1 MRPDMT
7 DQEACIVLNMIPG
20 IGPARLS
27 ALLACCGEPAEIFRT
42 SRSDLAAVQGISEAM
57 AEKIAGWEKY
67 IDLRRELDLAK
78 RGGVEIITR
87 GQEEYPV
94 LLTQIHDPPICLY
107 VRGHLPESLAS
118 RSLAIVGT
126 RNVTSYGQ
134 RMARHLAE
142 AAAYSSFVVVSGL
155 AYGVDAIAHQAA
167 LDAGGKSVSVLG
179 GGLARIQPQEHVP
192 LAREIARNGAV
203 ISEFPMEFSP
213 TRHSFPMRNRII
225 SGLCR
230 ATLVIE
236 AGLNSGSLIT
246 ASFALEQGRTVFA
259 VPGQADNPQAAG
271 CNRLIRQNAVL
282 TETFDD
288 ILEEFDFLPGLG
300 HSVDQLRE
308 EGSPDEFLS
317 GGEEDPSI
325 SSEAGRILDFL
336 QHGDAAVDE
345 ISAALELSAG
355 EITAALIGLELLRR
369 VRKDGLKY
377 HRIR

>member
-1 MRPDMT
+1 MT
-7 DQEACIVLNMIPG
+7 NQEACIILNMMTG
-20 IGPARLS
+20 IGPARMA
-27 ALLACCGEPAEIFRT
+27 ALLAFCGKPQDIFHT
-42 SRSDLAAVQGISEAM
+42 SQKDLASIQGISETM
-57 AEKIAGWEKY
+57 AEKIANWEKHV
-67 IDLRRELDLAK
+67 DLSREMDLAR

-87 GQEEYPV
+87 EDDSYPE
-94 LLTQIHDPPICLY
+94 LLSQIHDPPICLY
-107 VRGHLPESLAS
+107 VRGKIPDGISS

-126 RNVTSYGQ
+126 RNVTTYGQ

-142 AAAYSSFVVVSGL
+142 SAAYSSFCVVSGL

-167 LDAGGKSVSVLG
+167 LDAGGESVSVLG
-179 GGLARIQPQEHVP
+179 GGLARIQPQDHIP
-192 LAREIARNGAV
+192 LAREISRHGAV

-288 ILEEFDFLPGLG
+288 ILEEFDFLPGFG
-300 HSVDQLRE
+300 HHGNMLQEDHSDGNL
-308 EGSPDEFLS
+308 LS
-317 GGEEDPSI
+317 DGEEDSAI
-325 SSEAGRILDFL
+325 STESARILEFL
-336 QHGDAAVDE
+336 QKGDAAVDE
-345 ISAALELSAG
+345 ISAALDLAAG
-355 EITAALIGLELLRR
+355 EITASLIGLELLRR
-369 VRKDGLKY
+369 VRKTGLKY